1 MLLKHSL
8 GRKLVATTIALV
20 AFVLVYEAT
29 VIDPSS
35 LMGALAHAAPAPGM
49 RVDFTATAYCKGQ
62 TTASGVNVRA
72 GIAAADPSLLPQGS
86 VIQVD
91 GESVPVPFRGIY
103 TVLDTGPKI
112 QGRLIDLYV
121 WSCYEALDFGRR
133 KVSLT
138 ILRHGWHPKDS
149 APSLR

>member
-1 MLLKHSL
+1 MIKRSL
-8 GRKLVATTIALV
+8 SRKLVATTIALV
-20 AFVLVYEAT
+20 AFLLVYEAT
-29 VIDPSS
+29 VIDPRS

-49 RVDFTATAYCKGQ
+49 RVDFTATAYCKGV

-149 APSLR
+149 APSLK

>member
-149 APSLR
+149 APSLK

>member
-1 MLLKHSL
+1 MLLRHSL
-8 GRKLVATTIALV
+8 SRKLVATTIALV

>member
-8 GRKLVATTIALV
+8 SRKLVATTIALV
-20 AFVLVYEAT
+20 AFLLVYEAT
-29 VIDPSS
+29 VIDPRS
-35 LMGALAHAAPAPGM
+35 LMGALAHAAPALGM

>member
-8 GRKLVATTIALV
+8 SRKLVATTIALV

>member
-1 MLLKHSL
+1 MIKRSL
-8 GRKLVATTIALV
+8 SRKLVATTIALV

>member
-1 MLLKHSL
+1 MIKRSL
-8 GRKLVATTIALV
+8 SRKLVATTIALV

-138 ILRHGWHPKDS
+138 ILRHGWHPKDC